1 MRNMSTE
8 MTGGR
13 LLRIGGLLFLVLALW
28 VLVGPSHFG
37 GSVSYVIT
45 QGDSMEPL
53 FHSGDLVIVRES
65 ADYAVGDIIAAD
77 NKQLRAPVLHRIIEE
92 REGSYVT
99 KGDNNDFIDEYRPRH
114 EDLMGKK
121 WILIPG
127 GGTFLRAVLTPFW
140 TSFLVGLLALFVA
153 WDMRRRQETP
163 EPVTV
168 ATFEPARTKSE
179 TPTQQLR
186 WFALPIALA
195 LAYFL
200 ALGFF
205 AFTRPVT
212 EIVARDATLTHSGRF
227 TYGGQAKKGPL
238 YPKGILEAGGVIHTS
253 HIETVRFSF
262 TDEITSDEPLA
273 LAGTA
278 RLTAILSSDIGWS
291 RRFELAQEDWTG
303 APVLSGKLHVRR
315 LATLARRVTE
325 DTGVST
331 PFTLRV
337 QAVVGPEG
345 RVAGQ
350 EFSEPFTAD
359 LPFQLASGIL
369 QPVFDTED
377 PSQGLLPTMDRVV
390 TVRESNK
397 KNVEML
403 GIRIPVENARQT
415 AMTGGLIAALLAAGL
430 ALAYKRALDSETEA
444 ERIVTRYSEWLVPV
458 TTLESLEGLP
468 SVPMSDIEGLV
479 KMADRQGRMALY
491 VVDDPDVFFFEQGGI
506 VYFYETAT
514 RRQPVVN
521 APLQLPR
528 SSRRS
533 VRVSIDTLEEAEKA
547 ARSYRDGRT
556 VVMDLAAATPAA
568 ARRIV
573 DFAGGLVY
581 ATGGRLTREKGR
593 QVVLHPPGADENA
606 PEANPN
612 PATGRGA
619 G

>member
-1 MRNMSTE
+1 MSTE

-13 LLRIGGLLFLVLALW
+13 LLKIGGLLFLVLALW
-28 VLVGPSHFG
+28 VLLGPRQLG

-53 FHSGDLVIVRES
+53 FQSGDLVIVRES

-77 NKQLRAPVLHRIIEE
+77 NKQLQAPVLHRIIEE

-99 KGDNNDFIDEYRPRH
+99 KGDNNDFIDEYKPRP
-114 EDLMGKK
+114 EDMMGKK

-127 GGTFLRAVLTPFW
+127 GGNFLRAVLTPFW
-140 TSFLVGLLALFVA
+140 TSLLVGLLALFVA
-153 WDMRRRQETP
+153 WDSRRRQETP
-163 EPVTV
+163 EPVSV

-212 EIVARDATLTHSGRF
+212 EIIARDAAVKHSGRF
-227 TYGGQAKKGPL
+227 SYGGQAKKGPL
-238 YPKGILEAGGVIHTS
+238 YPKGILDTGGVIHTS
-253 HIETVRFSF
+253 HVDNVRFSF

-291 RRFELAQEDWTG
+291 RRFELAQEEWTG
-303 APVLSGKLHVRR
+303 APVLSGRLNVRR

-331 PFTLRV
+331 PFILRV

-345 RVAGQ
+345 MVAGQ
-350 EFSEPFTAD
+350 EIREPFTAS
-359 LPFQLASGIL
+359 LQFQLATGIL

-377 PSQGLLPTMDRVV
+377 PSQGLLPTMERVV
-390 TVRESNK
+390 TVRESNR

-403 GIRIPVENARQT
+403 GMKLPVEDARRT

-430 ALAYKRALDSETEA
+430 AIAYKRARDSETES
-444 ERIVTRYSEWLVPV
+444 ERIITRYSEWLVPV

-506 VYFYETAT
+506 VYFYETAS
-514 RRQPVVN
+514 RREPVVN
-521 APLQLPR
+521 APLPLPR
-528 SSRRS
+528 TSRRP
-533 VRVSIDTLEEAEKA
+533 VRISISNLEEAEKA
-547 ARSYRDGRT
+547 ARSYRAGRV
-556 VVMDLAAATPAA
+556 VVMDLAEATPAA

-593 QVVLHPPGADENA
+593 RVILRPPGEDESA
-606 PEANPN
+606 PEAQPG
-612 PATGRGA
+612 PAAGRGA
-619 G
+619 S